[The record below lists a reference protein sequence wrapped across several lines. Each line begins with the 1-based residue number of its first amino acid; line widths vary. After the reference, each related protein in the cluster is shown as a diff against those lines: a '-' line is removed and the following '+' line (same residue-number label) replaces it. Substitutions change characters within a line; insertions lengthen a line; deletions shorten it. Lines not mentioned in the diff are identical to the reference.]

1 MSEAPQVVIDQ
12 LAPTGTLRAGIN
24 MGNFLLVTG
33 KTASG
38 DPDGVSPDMAAEV
51 ARRLGVPLS
60 LVPYDSPEQVVA
72 AAGRNEWDIGNV
84 GAEPQR
90 MEKMAFTAAYVEIE
104 ATYLVHGDS
113 PFKSADELDREGATI
128 IVRGETAYGL
138 YLSREI
144 KNAVLITTDTSEEAL
159 QRFLDEKLD
168 AFAGLKS
175 GLANEAEKHPGT
187 RIVDGKFAEVQQAIG
202 VSKQNAGAIA
212 YLRDFVEEAK
222 ASGFVA
228 NLIEKHGV
236 TGRLSVAPPA

>member
-1 MSEAPQVVIDQ
+1 MLEQVVKE

-38 DPDGVSPDMAAEV
+38 DPDGVSPDIAAEV

-60 LVPYDSPEQVVA
+60 LVPYDSPGQVVA
-72 AAGRNEWDIGNV
+72 AAGKNEWDIGNV

-90 MEKMAFTAAYVEIE
+90 MEKMAFTAAYAEIE
-104 ATYLVHGDS
+104 ATYLVHDDS
-113 PFKSADELDREGATI
+113 PFKSADELDREGVTI
-128 IVRGETAYGL
+128 IVRGEAAYGL

-144 KNAVLITTDTSEEAL
+144 KNATLITTDTSEEAL

-175 GLANEAEKHPGT
+175 GLVNEVEKHPGT

-202 VSKQNAGAIA
+202 TLKENTAAIA
-212 YLRDFVEEAK
+212 FLHDFVEEAK
-222 ASGFVA
+222 ASGFVGG
-228 NLIEKHGV
+228 LIEKHGV